1 MPKIRRIALFKHG
14 MACFEREGR
23 IKDNQTVELAFKERD
38 MNDALKS
45 LVVLDL
51 DGGVIASISFEGA
64 DASARAADEVGLEL
78 QPDNALA
85 GLLQKLSGAPL
96 KLRLAGREIIG
107 VSLGLDRVERRI
119 NEETVVERRLAFR
132 RADGRLA
139 SYPLFDI
146 EEVELMDERAN
157 ADLERALA
165 ANLYSRKRELRRL
178 TLFTR
183 GVGERRLFVSYV
195 IEAPVWKTSYRMIL
209 GANGERLLQGWA
221 LVDNTHDEDWID
233 IELSLVA
240 GLPVSF
246 VHDLYSPRYRQRP
259 EIRVETEAAYGA
271 PILESA
277 LAPPMEME
285 ELMSLSAVDFAGAPG
300 APPAPAYAATPTKRA
315 SRQLASAPPPQ
326 AVTRKVE
333 TGDFYVYDIDHPV
346 TVKRGET
353 ALVPILSAAFEGER
367 VAVYNETIREKN
379 PMASLRFKN
388 TTELT
393 LEGGPVTLYE
403 GDDYLGEAMLDST
416 RPGEERL
423 LPFAVE
429 LGCRISK
436 DHKSERGQVF
446 RLVLVQ
452 QQLTLHCW
460 TMERTIYRIDN
471 SANDRA
477 LELLLDHPITPGA
490 ELLAPASAHET
501 TETRYRFKAAIPAHA
516 SVNFEVVLRRRDY
529 VHYGLLQLQEG
540 QLQEFRMGGLIDAA
554 NEKQIRELYA
564 LQGRIAAL
572 EEEHRRVEDEFSM
585 LADGQKRV
593 RDNLKALGDHADER
607 QLRTRYV
614 RQLDEEETQL
624 AELKRSL
631 AELEGQLKVLE
642 RDKATRLQKM
652 SMDVELRA

>member
-1 MPKIRRIALFKHG
+1 MPPIRRIALFKHG
-14 MACFEREGR
+14 MACFEREGSIR
-23 IKDNQTVELAFKERD
+23 ENQSVELAFKERD

-51 DGGVIASISFEGA
+51 DGGVIASVSFEGA
-64 DASARAADEVGLEL
+64 DEAARAADEIGLEL

-85 GLLQKLSGAPL
+85 GLLQKLAGAPM
-96 KLRLAGREIIG
+96 KLRLAGREIVG
-107 VSLGLDRVERRI
+107 VSLGLDRVERRAAQ
-119 NEETVVERRLAFR
+119 ETIVERRLAFR
-132 RADGRLA
+132 LSDGRLA

-146 EEVELMDERAN
+146 EEVELLEARAN
-157 ADLERALA
+157 QDLDRALA
-165 ANLYSRKRELRRL
+165 SNLYSRKRELRRL
-178 TLFTR
+178 TIFTR

-209 GANGERLLQGWA
+209 GEGERRLLQGWA
-221 LVDNTHDEDWID
+221 LVDNTHDEDWTD
-233 IELSLVA
+233 VQLSLVA

-271 PILESA
+271 PLLEAA

-285 ELMSLSAVDFAGAPG
+285 ELASFGDYAGVAA
-300 APPAPAYAATPTKRA
+300 APPAPAAQPAKRA
-315 SRQLASAPPPQ
+315 SRQMAAAQSAQ
-326 AVTRKVE
+326 ATTRRVE
-333 TGDFYVYDIDHPV
+333 TGDFYAYDIDHPV

-353 ALVPILSAAFEGER
+353 ALVPILSAPFEGER
-367 VAVYNETIREKN
+367 VAVYNESIREKN
-379 PMASLRFKN
+379 PMASLRFRN
-388 TTELT
+388 STSLT

-403 GDDYLGEAMLDST
+403 GDDYLGEAMLDTT

-429 LGCRISK
+429 LGCRIAK

-446 RLVLVQ
+446 RSVLVQ

-460 TMERTIYRIDN
+460 TVDRTIYRIDN
-471 SANDRA
+471 SANERA

-490 ELLAPASAHET
+490 DLIAPAAAHET
-501 TETRYRFKAAIPAHA
+501 TESRYRFKLSIPAHG
-516 SVNFEVVLRRRDY
+516 SLNFEVALRRRDY
-529 VHYGLLQLQEG
+529 VYYGLMQLDEG
-540 QLQEFRMGGLIDAA
+540 QFQEFRQTGLIDAA
-554 NEKQIRELYA
+554 SETRIRELYA
-564 LQGRIAAL
+564 VQGRIVAL
-572 EEEHRRVEDEFSM
+572 EDERRRVQEEYAL

-593 RDNLKALGDHADER
+593 RDNLKALGEHADER

-614 RQLDEEETQL
+614 RQLDEEETRL

-631 AELEGQLKVLE
+631 AEFETQLKSLE
-642 RDKATRLQKM
+642 RDKAARLQQL
-652 SMDVELRA
+652 SMDIAPPGSV

>member
-1 MPKIRRIALFKHG
+1 MPQIRRIALFKHG

-23 IKDNQTVELAFKERD
+23 IQDNQTVELAFKERD

-51 DGGVIASISFEGA
+51 DGGVIASVSFEGA
-64 DASARAADEVGLEL
+64 DASTRTADEVGLEL
-78 QPDNALA
+78 QADNALA

-96 KLRLAGREIIG
+96 KLKLAGREITG
-107 VSLGLDRVERRI
+107 VSLGLDRVERRADQQ
-119 NEETVVERRLAFR
+119 TLVERRLAFR
-132 RADGRLA
+132 RSDGRLA

-146 EEVELMDERAN
+146 EEVELLDERAN
-157 ADLERALA
+157 QDLERALA

-178 TLFTR
+178 SMFTR

-209 GANGERLLQGWA
+209 GAGGERLLQGWA

-233 IELSLVA
+233 VQLSLVA

-271 PILESA
+271 PILETG

-285 ELMSLSAVDFAGAPG
+285 ELMAAADFAGAPG
-300 APPAPAYAATPTKRA
+300 APPAPAYAQPAKRS
-315 SRQLASAPPPQ
+315 SRQLAAAAPAQ

-367 VAVYNETIREKN
+367 IAVYNESIREKN

-429 LGCRISK
+429 LACRISK
-436 DHKSERGQVF
+436 DHKSERGHVF
-446 RLVLVQ
+446 RSVLVE

-460 TMERTIYRIDN
+460 TIERTIYRIDN
-471 SANDRA
+471 SANERT
-477 LELLLDHPITPGA
+477 LELLLDHPIIPGA
-490 ELLAPASAHET
+490 ELMAPASAHEI
-501 TETRYRFKAAIPAHA
+501 TETRYRFKTSIPARA
-516 SVNFEVVLRRRDY
+516 SVNFEVALRRRDY
-529 VHYGLLQLQEG
+529 VYYGLLQLQEG
-540 QLQEFRMGGLIDAA
+540 QLQEFRMGGFIDAA
-554 NEKQIRELYA
+554 SEKQIRELYA
-564 LQGRIAAL
+564 VQGRIAAL
-572 EEEHRRVEDEFSM
+572 EEERGRVQEEYAL

-624 AELKRSL
+624 AELKRAL
-631 AELEGQLKVLE
+631 AELEGQLKTLE
-642 RDKATRLQKM
+642 RDKTARLQKL

>member
-1 MPKIRRIALFKHG
+1 MPQIRRIALFKHG

-23 IKDNQTVELAFKERD
+23 IQDNQTVELAFKERD

-51 DGGVIASISFEGA
+51 DGGVIASVSFEGA
-64 DASARAADEVGLEL
+64 DASSRAADEVGLEL
-78 QPDNALA
+78 QPNNALA

-96 KLRLAGREIIG
+96 KLKLAGREITG

-146 EEVELMDERAN
+146 EEVELLDERAN
-157 ADLERALA
+157 QDLERALA

-209 GANGERLLQGWA
+209 GENGRRLLQGWA
-221 LVDNTHDEDWID
+221 LVDNTHDEDWTD
-233 IELSLVA
+233 VQLSLVA

-271 PILESA
+271 PVLEAA
-277 LAPPMEME
+277 LAEPMEME
-285 ELMSLSAVDFAGAPG
+285 ELLASADFGGAPG
-300 APPAPAYAATPTKRA
+300 APPAPAYAPQPAKRA
-315 SRQLASAPPPQ
+315 SRQLAAALPAQ
-326 AVTRKVE
+326 AATRKVE

-353 ALVPILSAAFEGER
+353 ALVPILSEAFEGER

-388 TTELT
+388 TTNLT

-403 GDDYLGEAMLDST
+403 GDDYLGEAMLDAT

-436 DHKSERGQVF
+436 DHKSERGQAF
-446 RLVLVQ
+446 RSVLVQ

-460 TMERTIYRIDN
+460 TIERTIYRIDN
-471 SANDRA
+471 SANDRT

-490 ELLAPASAHET
+490 ELIAPATAHET
-501 TETRYRFKAAIPAHA
+501 TETRYRFKASIPAHV
-516 SVNFEVVLRRRDY
+516 SVKFEVVLRRRDY
-529 VHYGLLQLQEG
+529 VYYGLLQLQEG

-554 NEKQIRELYA
+554 SEKQIRELYA
-564 LQGRIAAL
+564 VQGRIAAL
-572 EEEHRRVEDEFSM
+572 EEERGRVQEEFAL

-614 RQLDEEETQL
+614 RQLDEEETRL

-631 AELEGQLKVLE
+631 AELESQLKTLE
-642 RDKATRLQKM
+642 REKTARLQKL
-652 SMDVELRA
+652 SMDVELPV